1 MELRKKTKI
10 QNAGAGSLTTT
21 VPSFVRDVLEL
32 EKGDTI
38 EWIINTKT
46 DEIRIKKVENAK

>member
-1 MELRKKTKI
+1 MELKKKTKV

-21 VPSFVRDVLEL
+21 IPAFARDVPSL

-46 DEIRIKKVENAK
+46 EEIKIRKIQ